1 MTEDRLIEEVHN
13 LHNELDDL
21 KKIVSLMEDVRITD
35 NEIIKLQRKNI
46 SHLKMI
52 ADDRRVTINQMNQ
65 ERWSVRKLDE
75 DRYKHEFGHVITDNI
90 SKNFTEDRIDD
101 MDCGDP
107 YWGDIV

>member
-13 LHNELDDL
+13 LHNYVDEL
-21 KKIVSLMEDVRITD
+21 KKIISLMEQITKTD
-35 NEIIKLQRKNI
+35 NEIIKVQRKNI

-65 ERWSVRKLDE
+65 ERWAVRKLDE
-75 DRYKHEFGHVITDNI
+75 DRHDHELSHIIADNI
-90 SKNFTEDRIDD
+90 SKNFMEDRIDN

-107 YWGDIV
+107 NWPDW

>member
-1 MTEDRLIEEVHN
+1 MTGEQTHKEMNDLYNEV
-13 LHNELDDL
+13 EDL
-21 KKIVSLMEDVRITD
+21 KKIISLMEHVTKTD

-107 YWGDIV
+107 HWGDVV

>member
-1 MTEDRLIEEVHN
+1 MTEEQTHKEMNDLYNEV
-13 LHNELDDL
+13 EGL
-21 KKIVSLMEDVRITD
+21 KKVISLMEDIRITD

-52 ADDRRVTINQMNQ
+52 ADDRRVTINQMNEQ
-65 ERWSVRKLDE
+65 RWAVRKLDE

-90 SKNFTEDRIDD
+90 SRNFTEDRIDD

-107 YWGDIV
+107 HWGDVV